1 MIGKQLFSQLAKVI
15 NCDWGNFTFVS
26 AHHSQ
31 HFYYSLIATGH
42 TNNCGEEEKS
52 VPRLIVSEPMWDPH

>member
-1 MIGKQLFSQLAKVI
+1 MI
-15 NCDWGNFTFVS
+15 NCDWGNITFVS
-26 AHHSQ
+26 AHHWQ